1 MWNKKEINNIKE
13 LYSVLQAEVKNAN
26 PLIEQM
32 RCVIYYND
40 MIVHLYTAFDF
51 LDDYQNI
58 PLDNVIKFYLYQPFN
73 KN

>member
-1 MWNKKEINNIKE
+1 MWNKKEIDNIKE
-13 LYSVLQAEVKNAN
+13 LYSVLQTEVKNAN

-40 MIVHLYTAFDF
+40 MVVRLYTVFDF

-58 PLDNVIKFYLYQPFN
+58 PLDNIIKFYLYQPFN
-73 KN
+73 EN